1 MMMLILVGLGV
12 GVISA
17 LLGIGGGVLLVPFL
31 PGLTGWN
38 SHQVVAVT
46 LIIILFN
53 SFINTWW
60 YSKRG
65 MVNWDVLAF
74 WGPFAGVGAFAG
86 SYLAL
91 KVEGVNIRITLLVV
105 LAIMILKFTSDFFK
119 DPRDKK
125 LFTSSNWSP
134 LKGVFGGAV
143 GLLSGFCGIGTGL
156 VSTILFLSRRWV
168 LKDEVAPT
176 GNGVMFFV
184 SAASVLSFMLFGS
197 VQSIDLNFLM
207 GAKFEI
213 MLLAASVFI
222 SSFYLRPFNPMISD
236 NLRFICLLITLLSAF
251 GYVSTELYF

>member
-1 MMMLILVGLGV
+1 MLILVGLGV

-17 LLGIGGGVLLVPFL
+17 LLGIGGGILLVPFL

-53 SFINTWW
+53 SFLNLWW
-60 YSKRG
+60 YNKQG

-74 WGPFAGVGAFAG
+74 WGPFAGVGSFAG
-86 SYLAL
+86 SYFAL
-91 KVEGVNIRITLLVV
+91 KVEGENIRLTLLVV
-105 LAIMILKFTSDFFK
+105 LTLMILKFTNDYFK

-134 LKGVFGGAV
+134 LKGVFGGFV

-156 VSTILFLSRRWV
+156 VSTILFISRRWV

-184 SAASVLSFMLFGS
+184 SAASVASFMLFGS
-197 VQSIDLNFLM
+197 VQSIDVDFLLA
-207 GAKFEI
+207 AKFEI
-213 MLLAASVFI
+213 ILLAASVFI

-236 NLRFICLLITLLSAF
+236 NLRFISLLITLLSAF
-251 GYVSTELYF
+251 GYVFTELFF

>member
-1 MMMLILVGLGV
+1 MLVLVGLGV
-12 GVISA
+12 GVIAA
-17 LLGIGGGVLLVPFL
+17 LLGIGGGILLVPFL

-46 LIIILFN
+46 LLIILFN
-53 SFINTWW
+53 SFINMWW
-60 YSKRG
+60 YNKRG

-91 KVEGVNIRITLLVV
+91 KVEGENIRMSLLVI
-105 LAIMILKFTSDFFK
+105 LSLMILKFTSDYFK
-119 DPRDKK
+119 NPRDKK

-134 LKGVFGGAV
+134 LKGVFGGVV

-156 VSTILFLSRRWV
+156 VSTILFISRRWV

-184 SAASVLSFMLFGS
+184 SAASVISFMLFGS
-197 VQSIDLNFLM
+197 VQSVDFNFLM
-207 GAKFEI
+207 AAKVEI
-213 MLLAASVFI
+213 ALLASTVFV

-251 GYVSTELYF
+251 GYVFTELFV